1 MVIAPIISSLSTTS
15 NSDTMIWNQIYLKIF
30 SYMKENMKDNKGEA
44 IDALIE
50 NLVIYDIQ
58 PITISMQSKEV

>member
-1 MVIAPIISSLSTTS
+1 MTHDAK
-15 NSDTMIWNQIYLKIF
+15 IYQKIF
-30 SYMKENMKDNKGEA
+30 SYMKEHMKDNKGEA
-44 IDALIE
+44 SDALIE